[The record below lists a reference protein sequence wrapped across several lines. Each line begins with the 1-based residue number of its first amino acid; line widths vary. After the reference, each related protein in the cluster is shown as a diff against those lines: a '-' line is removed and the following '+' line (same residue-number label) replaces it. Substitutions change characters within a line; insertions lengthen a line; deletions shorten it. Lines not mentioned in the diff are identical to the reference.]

1 MIKERHI
8 HTLTHKIL
16 VYQEIIVWDKHFIEN
31 CWIFFNVQNKFTLYS
46 YLTGANPF
54 GGTSASTQPSNPFG
68 GAGGQPS
75 LFGNQPNAGFGQQP
89 GGFGNQPTS
98 AAGFG
103 VQTPMVGGFGTPT
116 PAVGGFG
123 GTQTSMAGGFGA
135 PTSMA
140 GGFGQPASNAG
151 SFNMGG
157 FGQTSQAGGF
167 GQPVGGFGGAG
178 MTNQLNNQNG
188 AFSSIGPT
196 NTSAGF
202 GAFSQAQTV
211 PNQFGHSMPGQFDN
225 KMGGS
230 QGFPSGWGG
239 QPVATNSHT
248 VNPFMVCVK
257 Y

>member
-1 MIKERHI
+1 M
-8 HTLTHKIL
+8 
-16 VYQEIIVWDKHFIEN
+16 DF
-31 CWIFFNVQNKFTLYS
+31 FFNVQNTFSLYS
-46 YLTGANPF
+46 YLTGVNPF

-75 LFGNQPNAGFGQQP
+75 LFGNQPSAGFAQQP

-103 VQTPMVGGFGTPT
+103 VQTSMVGGFGTPT
-116 PAVGGFG
+116 STVGGFG
-123 GTQTSMAGGFGA
+123 VTQTSMAGGFGA

-140 GGFGQPASNAG
+140 GGFGQPATNAG

-167 GQPVGGFGGAG
+167 GQPGGGFGGAG
-178 MTNQLNNQNG
+178 MTNQFHNQNG
-188 AFSSIGPT
+188 AFSSVGPT
-196 NTSAGF
+196 STSAGF

-225 KMGGS
+225 KIGGS
-230 QGFPSGWGG
+230 QGFPTGWGG

-248 VNPFMVCVK
+248 VNPFMVCVILTFVK
-257 Y
+257 FLSCVIPNLARSFT

>member
-1 MIKERHI
+1 MFKTSLHCILIQQERI
-8 HTLTHKIL
+8 HLEGRQLPPNQAIPL
-16 VYQEIIVWDKHFIEN
+16 VEQEGSH
-31 CWIFFNVQNKFTLYS
+31 LY
-46 YLTGANPF
+46 L
-54 GGTSASTQPSNPFG
+54 GTSQMRASDN
-68 GAGGQPS
+68 S
-75 LFGNQPNAGFGQQP
+75 LVDSEINQQALQDLECKHLWSEGSELPHLLSGDSEEPRQVWQEDLVP
-89 GGFGNQPTS
+89 RRQWQEVLDNQL
-98 AAGFG
+98 
-103 VQTPMVGGFGTPT
+103 QMLDR
-116 PAVGGFG
+116 
-123 GTQTSMAGGFGA
+123 
-135 PTSMA
+135 
-140 GGFGQPASNAG
+140 

-230 QGFPSGWGG
+230 QGFPTGWGG

-248 VNPFMVCVK
+248 VNPFMVCVI